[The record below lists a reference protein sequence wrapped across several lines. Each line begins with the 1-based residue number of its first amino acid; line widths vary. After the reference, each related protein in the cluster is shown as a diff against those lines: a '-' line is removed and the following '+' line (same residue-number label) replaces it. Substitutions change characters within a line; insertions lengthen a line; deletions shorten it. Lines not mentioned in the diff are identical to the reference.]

1 MLTCRILSNHFTAV
15 STVSTALNDVSGR
28 FNGFSMVVSSNIGLY
43 LALPNRL
50 VEYSFWNILS
60 WTFSPPFEELSLLLK
75 GKHFD
80 HLCRK

>member
-15 STVSTALNDVSGR
+15 ATVSTALNDVSGR

-50 VEYSFWNILS
+50 LEHSFLEFSFW
-60 WTFSPPFEELSLLLK
+60 TFGLRPLK
-75 GKHFD
+75 SY
-80 HLCRK
+80 LYY